1 MKKMKKMKNYF
12 KIILVCFLAVSFYN
26 CDGEDGA
33 DGLTGEKGIDG
44 ANGIDGTN
52 GNDGV
57 NGVGFDEL
65 VKYGSIKLTL
75 TGTRPDNVAFTDNS
89 EFKFTPIEGNDLNY
103 TNSVFKTSSSISFQ
117 LLRFLSAPDDIFQ
130 ETTTGI
136 NFVVNNPGEDTQSID
151 FSISITN
158 YAIIA
163 DDNKYFVVN
172 NYFNGNGSGV
182 TNFNITNYNFNDET
196 NNLTFSFSFNVD
208 GSNNST
214 GNELVVSGEVDVKVL
229 ESIELTR

>member
-1 MKKMKKMKNYF
+1 MKNYF

-44 ANGIDGTN
+44 TN

-57 NGVGFDEL
+57 NGENGAGFDEL

-75 TGTRPDNVAFTDNS
+75 TGTRPDNVAFTDIS
-89 EFKFTPIEGNDLNY
+89 EFKFTPVEAEDLDH
-103 TNSVFKTSSSISFQ
+103 TNSVFKTNSSTSFK
-117 LLRFLSAPDDIFQ
+117 LLRFLSAPDDVFQ
-130 ETTTGI
+130 EATTGI

-151 FSISITN
+151 FSLLITN
-158 YAIIA
+158 YAIISN
-163 DDNKYFVVN
+163 DNKYFVMN

-182 TNFNITNYNFNDET
+182 TNFNITNYNFNEET
-196 NNLTFSFSFNVD
+196 NELTFSFSFNVD
-208 GSNNST
+208 GLNNST
-214 GNELVVSGEVDVKVL
+214 GNDLTASGEVDVKVL
-229 ESIELTR
+229 ERIQVTR

>member
-1 MKKMKKMKNYF
+1 MKNYF
-12 KIILVCFLAVSFYN
+12 KIILVCILAVFFYN

-33 DGLTGEKGIDG
+33 DGLTGE
-44 ANGIDGTN
+44 NGINGTN
-52 GNDGV
+52 GNDGINGE

-75 TGTRPDNVAFTDNS
+75 TGTRPDNVSFTDSS
-89 EFKFTPIEGNDLNY
+89 EFKFTPIEGNNLNY

-158 YAIIA
+158 YAIIV

-182 TNFNITNYNFNDET
+182 TNFNIINYNFNEET

-208 GSNNST
+208 RLNNST
-214 GNELVVSGEVDVKVL
+214 GNDLTASGEVDVKVL
-229 ESIELTR
+229 ERIQATR